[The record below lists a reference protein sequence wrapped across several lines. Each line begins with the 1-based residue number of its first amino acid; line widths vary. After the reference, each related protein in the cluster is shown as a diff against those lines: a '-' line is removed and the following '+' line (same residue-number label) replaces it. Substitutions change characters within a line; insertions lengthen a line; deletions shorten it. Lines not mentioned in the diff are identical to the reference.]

1 MQFQRCT
8 ESNGSITIVNLVFPN
23 NLDLL
28 SVVTGQNESH
38 SNVIEQLLLIICL
51 RQNSEANWEKMFLT

>member
-1 MQFQRCT
+1 MLFQRYT
-8 ESNGSITIVNLVFPN
+8 ESKGSITIANLVFPS

-38 SNVIEQLLLIICL
+38 SNVIEQLKGCV
-51 RQNSEANWEKMFLT
+51 E

>member
-8 ESNGSITIVNLVFPN
+8 ESKGSITIVSLVFPS

-51 RQNSEANWEKMFLT
+51 RQNSEANWEEMFFT

>member
-1 MQFQRCT
+1 MLFQRCT
-8 ESNGSITIVNLVFPN
+8 ESKGSITIVSLVFPS

-51 RQNSEANWEKMFLT
+51 RQNSEANWEEMFFT